1 MTPMS
6 RAGTWVF
13 RAYFVAVILFLF
25 FPLFIV
31 VPMSFNDARFMGF
44 PPEAFSLRWYESFFE
59 NQVWIE
65 ATLLSFR
72 VSLAATAIAAVI
84 GTLASLALVRGRF
97 LGKTALYALML
108 APMIVPPVII
118 ALGIFIMYSKL
129 GLIDSEIGLIAAHV
143 VIALPFVVLVVSA
156 TLQQYDVTIE
166 RAARVLGAGPI
177 KAFVLITLPAIAPA
191 IIAASLFAFFV
202 SFDELIIALFIMG
215 GSETLPMR
223 IWSDLRLEFNPTV
236 SAVATLLIAVTT
248 VGMTLAEALRR
259 RATAR
264 LATPESSLAD
274 RA

>member
-1 MTPMS
+1 MPM
-6 RAGTWVF
+6 APLGKWIF
-13 RAYFVAVILFLF
+13 RAYFGAVILFLF

-59 NQVWIE
+59 NRVWID
-65 ATLLSFR
+65 ATLLSMR

-97 LGKTALYALML
+97 IGKTAFYALML

-118 ALGIFIMYSKL
+118 ALGIFIFYSKL

-156 TLQQYDVTIE
+156 TLQQYDITIE
-166 RAARVLGAGPI
+166 RAARVLGAGPVR
-177 KAFVLITLPAIAPA
+177 AFVLVTLPAIAPA
-191 IIAASLFAFFV
+191 IVAASLFAFFI

-215 GSETLPMR
+215 GNETLPMR

-248 VGMTLAEALRR
+248 VGMTLAEILRR

-264 LATPESSLAD
+264 LAPASAARTDQP
-274 RA
+274 